1 MKKWINILPIA
12 AVFAGYLF
20 WHYQQPATTKPKLMF
35 EQPGR
40 EAPSSETWQVTKVI
54 DGATMLVRRDNQNQQ
69 VQLCGIAIPEV
80 APSGKPGQSFA
91 QLSQAKLRSLVDA
104 ANGTVEVTPVKTDKE
119 GHIIAEV
126 FVRNGLGDIVFQE
139 EMLKS
144 GLVYHRQN
152 AGCYNRLSFEEAQK
166 LAIAAKA
173 GMWNQPK
180 SNKVKM

>member
-12 AVFAGYLF
+12 VIAGYLF

-40 EAPSSETWQVTKVI
+40 DAPSSQTWQVTNVI

-69 VQLCGIAIPEV
+69 LQLCGIAVPDT
-80 APSGKPGQSFA
+80 PSGKPGQSFG

-104 ANGTVEVTPVKTDKE
+104 ANGTVKITPVKTTKE

-152 AGCYNRLSFEEAQK
+152 AGCYNHLSFEEAQK
-166 LAIAAKA
+166 LAIAAKV

-180 SNKVKM
+180 SNKVKI